1 MIVKTN
7 GSFAALLETLTSVCV
22 LQRASGSTG
31 CWRGG
36 CGSWAPCRCGPADTC
51 ATAACRRAAS
61 PSPSCSPGSCSAG
74 SGRAPGGPC
83 TPPTPRRT
91 GRRVPNIRGSLELLN
106 LNPLI
111 TLPIAYNVSHVGDRP
126 HQVFLQPLGQHGCR
140 HPGEVTLGTAEL
152 DKDPDPPLAASQ
164 AEDQRVG
171 RGHRGRAAAGQ
182 RGAGDLHCANV

>member
-1 MIVKTN
+1 MIVKAD
-7 GSFAALLETLTSVCV
+7 GLFAALLETLTSVCV

-74 SGRAPGGPC
+74 SGRARGGPC

-111 TLPIAYNVSHVGDRP
+111 PLPIAYNVSHVGDRLY
-126 HQVFLQPLGQHGCR
+126 QVFLQPLGQHGCR

-152 DKDPDPPLAASQ
+152 DKDPDPDTLGSISSGGPT
-164 AEDQRVG
+164 G
-171 RGHRGRAAAGQ
+171 RPRTSRPC
-182 RGAGDLHCANV
+182 RSRTTRSR